1 MNKNT
6 IHYGVVACIVALA
19 VSVTYA
25 VVRLY
30 VLSQRVDLSILVVN
44 VIAFGAISA
53 FLLYLMKK
61 EKDLRDEDFFR
72 D

>member
-6 IHYGVVACIVALA
+6 IYYGIVACIAALA

-25 VVRLY
+25 IVRLY

-53 FLLYLMKK
+53 FLLYVMKK
-61 EKDLRDEDFFR
+61 EKDLSDEEFFR

>member
-1 MNKNT
+1 MNKDT
-6 IHYGVVACIVALA
+6 IHYGIVGCIVALA
-19 VSVTYA
+19 ISVTYA

-30 VLSQRVDLSILVVN
+30 VLPQRVDWSILVVN
-44 VIAFGAISA
+44 VIAFGTISA

-61 EKDLRDEDFFR
+61 EKDLREEDFFR

>member
-1 MNKNT
+1 MNKDT
-6 IHYGVVACIVALA
+6 IHYGIVGCITALA
-19 VSVTYA
+19 ISVTYA

-61 EKDLRDEDFFR
+61 EKDLKDEEFFR

>member
-6 IHYGVVACIVALA
+6 IHYGIVGCIAALA
-19 VSVTYA
+19 ISVTYA

-44 VIAFGAISA
+44 VIVFGTISA

-61 EKDLRDEDFFR
+61 EDDLKDGEFFR